1 MQYEVEKL
9 ASENAIVG
17 EGPVWVPD
25 EQILYW
31 TDIQGGRF
39 WRYDPATGVNEQIH
53 DGDFVAGVAVNEPG
67 GLAVGTWEGVKL
79 WRSDDDWSWLHHG
92 EVDGQPIKLN
102 DVIAGPDGSFIG
114 GSGHLDKCAVF
125 RFHLDGRAEVIDEGL
140 GLCNGMG
147 FSPDLGTFYSTD
159 SVAGEI
165 YAWDRDTATGDIRN
179 RRVFASVE
187 SSVGIPDGMTVD
199 AEGYVWCAVWY
210 GGMVVRF
217 DPDGKEERR
226 VEIPAAQTSSA
237 MFGGKDLDE
246 LYVTTASF
254 GSDGTL
260 SGMEPPGFELSTYRG
275 GDLFRVKLD
284 VQGKPEFN
292 TRFALG

>member
-1 MQYEVEKL
+1 MSYEVEKL
-9 ASENAIVG
+9 AAENAIVG
-17 EGPVWVPD
+17 EGPVWDGDNQV
-25 EQILYW
+25 LYW

-39 WRYDPATGVNEQIH
+39 WVYDPATGENKQLH
-53 DGDFVAGVAVNEPG
+53 DGDFVAGVSVNEQG
-67 GLAVGTWEGVKL
+67 GLTVGTWEGVKQ

-102 DVIAGPDGSFIG
+102 DVIAAPDGSFIG
-114 GSGHLDKCAVF
+114 GSGHLDSCAVF
-125 RFHLDGRAEVIDEGL
+125 RFKPDGSAEVIDDGI

-147 FSPDLGTFYSTD
+147 FSPDLKTFYSTD

-165 YAWDRDTATGDIRN
+165 YAWDRDVESGDISN
-179 RRVFASVE
+179 RRVFTTVS

-199 AEGYVWCAVWY
+199 AEGFVWSAIWY
-210 GGMVVRF
+210 GGTVVRF

-260 SGMEPPGFELSTYRG
+260 SGMEPEGFELSTYRG
-275 GDLFRVKLD
+275 GDLYRVK
-284 VQGKPEFN
+284 VGIQGKPEFK
-292 TRFALG
+292 TRFPVS